1 MTSAALEIPSLEGK
15 VSPEEWAVR
24 VDLAAAYR
32 LVALFGWEDLVFTHI
47 SLRVPGTEDQFLI
60 NPYGVFFDEITASS
74 LVKID
79 LEGNKV
85 EDSPF
90 PVNAAGFI
98 IHSAIHEGRH
108 DARCV
113 LHTHTLNGVAVA
125 AQRDGLLP
133 LSQHSLF
140 VITSVGY
147 HDFEGPALN
156 VDEKPRLV
164 ADLGN
169 NTSLILRN
177 HGLITVGESVAEAFV
192 RMYYLEYA
200 CAVQVRAQA
209 GGGEL
214 IHIDK
219 TIIDRGYSAAM
230 QEQRRRNGGQHRLVW
245 PGLLRRL
252 DKHDTSYR
260 H

>member
-1 MTSAALEIPSLEGK
+1 MTPSTLEIPSLEGK
-15 VSPEEWAVR
+15 VTPEEWAAR

-156 VDEKPRLV
+156 ADEKPRLV
-164 ADLGN
+164 ADLGK

-192 RMYYLEYA
+192 RMYYLETS
-200 CAVQVRAQA
+200 CAIQVRAQA

-219 TIIDRGYSAAM
+219 TVIDKGYSAAM